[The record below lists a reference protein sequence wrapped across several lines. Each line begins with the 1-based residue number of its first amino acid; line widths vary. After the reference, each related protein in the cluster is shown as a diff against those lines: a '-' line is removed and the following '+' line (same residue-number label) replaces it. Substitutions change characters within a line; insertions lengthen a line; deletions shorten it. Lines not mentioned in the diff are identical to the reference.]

1 MFVGVDVSKA
11 RLDVSIRPS
20 GESFSVNNDDEG
32 IVDLVNRLKANGQI
46 ECIVAEATG
55 RYEAMLATACSL
67 AKLPIVVVNP
77 RQVRDFAKATGRL
90 AKTDRIDAAVLA
102 HFGEAIRPEVKPLL
116 DEQSRQLE
124 ALVVRRKQLVEMRTA
139 ERNRRHIAPRKVVV
153 LIDEVITLLT
163 KQVRALE
170 KDIDDEI
177 KKTPAW
183 REREELFASVGGIG
197 PTTTARLIV
206 SLPELGKLTGKQIA
220 AVVGVAPM
228 NNDSGKRAGTRS
240 CWGGRAN
247 VRQDIYMAT
256 LTAIRRNDAIKEFY
270 ERLIQAKKPK
280 KLALIACMRKLLVI
294 LNAMDRDKKTW
305 ATPPAAA

>member
-1 MFVGVDVSKA
+1 M
-11 RLDVSIRPS
+11 
-20 GESFSVNNDDEG
+20 
-32 IVDLVNRLKANGQI
+32 
-46 ECIVAEATG
+46 
-55 RYEAMLATACSL
+55 
-67 AKLPIVVVNP
+67 
-77 RQVRDFAKATGRL
+77 
-90 AKTDRIDAAVLA
+90 A

-183 REREELFASVGGIG
+183 RERAELFASVGGIG

-294 LNAMDRDKKTW
+294 LNAMVRDKKTW